1 MDSVCSKVH
10 NWFKGVLVSQG
21 AKLIVGPITVN
32 LRPFL
37 ATFYLLTSTNIV
49 QITWHFQRKW
59 SLFSYISYV
68 KVTITEPYL
77 EIWHF
82 SKEQFSVKLKKC
94 HFLQFLQFLQIWSKW
109 LNFKNVTL
117 SWVLHDI
124 YEWLEQQIFAFV
136 TLLQEGI
143 SSQIY
148 HMKKTSHEDGCL
160 LCFAPIVM
168 FSTVFKTEKFLYL
181 QRWKKF
187 FELSGFKEDRS
198 DDD

>member
-1 MDSVCSKVH
+1 MCSKVH

-37 ATFYLLTSTNIV
+37 GTFYPLTSTNIV

-59 SLFSYISYV
+59 SLFSYISSV

-77 EIWHF
+77 EIRHF

-94 HFLQFLQFLQIWSKW
+94 HFLQFLQIWSKW

-148 HMKKTSHEDGCL
+148 PMKTTSHEDGCL
-160 LCFAPIVM
+160 VCFAPIVM
-168 FSTVFKTEKFLYL
+168 LSAVFKTEKFLYL